1 MTQPT
6 NPTKVKVEGSDAHES
21 QQNGDPQLATGA
33 QARLEEEQQIAW
45 LREGPEVF
53 HAPGTHFPSRKTI
66 GLSTLALV
74 VSGLAVAAMGYNL
87 APGPVSS
94 EPQARLPTSSVLTT
108 HAPSTVPPAP
118 VATNVTSATAPD
130 APVSPASPMLVP
142 AAPTPEEHVPRA
154 GGTTERRSN
163 SRHEPL
169 APPRSP
175 APMLS
180 RPSSEDGDQE
190 DKAQPAPLPPPSQDQ
205 PHQQSQWRWK
215 KTTTCDSSGRCVD
228 HYNPAPSD
236 Q

>member
-6 NPTKVKVEGSDAHES
+6 NPAKVKVEGSDAYES
-21 QQNGDPQLATGA
+21 KQNGDPQLATAA

-53 HAPGTHFPSRKTI
+53 HSPGTHFPSRKTV
-66 GLSTLALV
+66 GLSALALV
-74 VSGLAVAAMGYNL
+74 VSGLAVAAMAYNL
-87 APGPVSS
+87 TPGPVSG
-94 EPQARLPTSSVLTT
+94 EPRARHPTSSVLTT
-108 HAPSTVPPAP
+108 HAPSTVPPAR

-130 APVSPASPMLVP
+130 APVSPASPMLVS
-142 AAPTPEEHVPRA
+142 AAPKPEEHVPTA

-169 APPRSP
+169 VSPRSP

-205 PHQQSQWRWK
+205 QHQQSQWRWK